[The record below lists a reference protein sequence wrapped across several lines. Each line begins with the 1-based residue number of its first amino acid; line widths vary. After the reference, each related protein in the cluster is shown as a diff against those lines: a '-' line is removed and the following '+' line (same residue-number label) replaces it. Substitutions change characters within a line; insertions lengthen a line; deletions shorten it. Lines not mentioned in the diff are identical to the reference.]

1 VLTRA
6 KTILLVTAIAIVV
19 WLFAEAE
26 SVRTRE
32 LTLTLEL
39 PSDPAAGTVIQPA
52 DPAVWRD
59 RVQVTVS
66 GSAAALAAFQ
76 ATAAKPLRLTPEMD
90 AMPSAP
96 GEADLDFRA
105 VLRQLPLFT
114 SRGVSI
120 SRAEPAILR
129 VWVDRIVQRSNL
141 RVEPTGLTV
150 EIEGAAVIT
159 PATVTITG
167 PKSVLAKLP
176 PDAAALA
183 RPQPADQ
190 ARLVPGRADKL
201 QGVALEVPREIV
213 GMERFVRLLPPRADL
228 ELTVRSRRTSAT
240 VDSVPVQVML
250 PALLATQWDVAT
262 EQPFFSDVQASG
274 PSELIDQ
281 LKRGE
286 LRVYAVVAL
295 SADEL
300 DRAIPSKEAV
310 FTTLPAS
317 PLTFKTDNPIVKLT
331 IARRKEAPTDPPKPN
346 PPPQ

>member
-1 VLTRA
+1 
-6 KTILLVTAIAIVV
+6 
-19 WLFAEAE
+19 
-26 SVRTRE
+26 
-32 LTLTLEL
+32 
-39 PSDPAAGTVIQPA
+39 
-52 DPAVWRD
+52 
-59 RVQVTVS
+59 
-66 GSAAALAAFQ
+66 
-76 ATAAKPLRLTPEMD
+76 
-90 AMPSAP
+90 
-96 GEADLDFRA
+96 
-105 VLRQLPLFT
+105 
-114 SRGVSI
+114 
-120 SRAEPAILR
+120 
-129 VWVDRIVQRSNL
+129 
-141 RVEPTGLTV
+141 
-150 EIEGAAVIT
+150 
-159 PATVTITG
+159 
-167 PKSVLAKLP
+167 
-176 PDAAALA
+176 
-183 RPQPADQ
+183 
-190 ARLVPGRADKL
+190 
-201 QGVALEVPREIV
+201 
-213 GMERFVRLLPPRADL
+213 MERFVRLLPPRADL